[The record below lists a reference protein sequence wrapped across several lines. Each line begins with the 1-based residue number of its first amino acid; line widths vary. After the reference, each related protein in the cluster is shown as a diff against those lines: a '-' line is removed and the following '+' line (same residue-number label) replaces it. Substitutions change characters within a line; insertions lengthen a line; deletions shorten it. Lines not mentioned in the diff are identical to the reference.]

1 MARAPSDAVTPD
13 PIRGRKINRQPK
25 MPDRKLN
32 LTVGKIKA
40 AIPLFLLCSKKACSL
55 PHEEK

>member
-40 AIPLFLLCSKKACSL
+40 AIPLFLLCSQKVMFAS
-55 PHEEK
+55 HEEK